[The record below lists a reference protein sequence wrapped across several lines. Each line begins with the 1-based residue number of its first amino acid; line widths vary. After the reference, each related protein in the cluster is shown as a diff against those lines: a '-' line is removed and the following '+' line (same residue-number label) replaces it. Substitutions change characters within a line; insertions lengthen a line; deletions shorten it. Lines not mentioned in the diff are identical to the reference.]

1 MPVFQESARGAS
13 GSSSAAN
20 EKHTLEKNPPYVEG
34 DSGCAAKAGSFLLA
48 GAVCVMRPG
57 GTSFETGEKE

>member
-1 MPVFQESARGAS
+1 M
-13 GSSSAAN
+13 
-20 EKHTLEKNPPYVEG
+20 KNPLYVKG
-34 DSGCAAKAGSFLLA
+34 DSDCAAKAGSFLLA